1 MAPERQLRI
10 VQVGCALV
18 LLECFRVA
26 RTIRVTQTSTLV
38 QWIVIALA
46 LSCVWNGFLT
56 QRLIVR
62 GPKSRHRRST
72 RSTPFIRW
80 RAGNIVRLA
89 FATSVGLYG
98 LVLRVLGGPPWQAN
112 CLLALGMI
120 LLLVW
125 KPGQSPKPQTVEPS
139 WLD

>member
-46 LSCVWNGFLT
+46 LWCASNGFLV

-62 GPKSRHRRST
+62 GSKGRRRRSAT
-72 RSTPFIRW
+72 STPFTRW
-80 RAGNIVRLA
+80 RAGNFARLA
-89 FATSVGLYG
+89 FGTSVGLYG
-98 LVLRVLGGPPWQAN
+98 LILRVVWRSA
-112 CLLALGMI
+112 LAGELPSCARI
-120 LLLVW
+120 YSLVDLET
-125 KPGQSPKPQTVEPS
+125 GAEPES
-139 WLD
+139 AGS

>member
-1 MAPERQLRI
+1 MIIAPERQLRI

-26 RTIRVTQTSTLV
+26 RTIRVTHTSTLV
-38 QWIVIALA
+38 QWIVITLA
-46 LSCVWNGFLT
+46 LSCAWNGFLV
-56 QRLIVR
+56 QRVIVR
-62 GPKSRHRRST
+62 GPKTRPRRSAT
-72 RSTPFIRW
+72 STPFTRW
-80 RAGNIVRLA
+80 RAGNFARLA

-98 LVLRVLGGPPWQAN
+98 LILRVFGGPHWQAN

-125 KPGQSPKPQTVEPS
+125 KPGQSPNLQTVEPS
-139 WLD
+139 

>member
-10 VQVGCALV
+10 VQVDCALV
-18 LLECFRVA
+18 LLERFRVG
-26 RTIRVTQTSTLV
+26 RTIRVTHTRTLV

-46 LSCVWNGFLT
+46 LWCAWNGFLV
-56 QRLIVR
+56 QGVIVR
-62 GPKSRHRRST
+62 GPKTRPRRSAT
-72 RSTPFIRW
+72 STPFTRW
-80 RAGNIVRLA
+80 RAGNMARLA

-98 LVLRVLGGPPWQAN
+98 LIPRVFGGPHCQAN

-125 KPGQSPKPQTVEPS
+125 KPGQSPNPQTFEPS
-139 WLD
+139 